1 MNQSVK
7 LLKHLTDVN
16 GIAGYEMQVK
26 EAMRNYI
33 EPVSDQIIEDNLGG
47 IFGKKN
53 AENGQYS
60 IMISGH
66 MDEVGFIYASW
77 WMVES
82 SHAISKSNDYN
93 RFGQR
98 N

>member
-33 EPVSDQIIEDNLGG
+33 EPVSDQIIEDTWVAFLER
-47 IFGKKN
+47 K
-53 AENGQYS
+53 
-60 IMISGH
+60 MLR
-66 MDEVGFIYASW
+66 
-77 WMVES
+77 MV
-82 SHAISKSNDYN
+82 NT
-93 RFGQR
+93 QL
-98 N
+98 

>member
-47 IFGKKN
+47 ILERK
-53 AENGQYS
+53 
-60 IMISGH
+60 MLR
-66 MDEVGFIYASW
+66 
-77 WMVES
+77 MVNTNYDFWS
-82 SHAISKSNDYN
+82 Y
-93 RFGQR
+93 G
-98 N
+98 

>member
-33 EPVSDQIIEDNLGG
+33 DLSVIKLLKIIWVALERKMLR
-47 IFGKKN
+47 
-53 AENGQYS
+53 
-60 IMISGH
+60 
-66 MDEVGFIYASW
+66 
-77 WMVES
+77 MV
-82 SHAISKSNDYN
+82 NT
-93 RFGQR
+93 QL
-98 N
+98 

>member
-33 EPVSDQIIEDNLGG
+33 EPVSDQIIEKITWVAFLER
-47 IFGKKN
+47 K
-53 AENGQYS
+53 
-60 IMISGH
+60 MLR
-66 MDEVGFIYASW
+66 
-77 WMVES
+77 MV
-82 SHAISKSNDYN
+82 NT
-93 RFGQR
+93 QL
-98 N
+98 

>member
-53 AENGQYS
+53 QYS

-66 MDEVGFIYASW
+66 MDEDGLTVT
-77 WMVES
+77 
-82 SHAISKSNDYN
+82 
-93 RFGQR
+93 
-98 N
+98 

>member
-47 IFGKKN
+47 IGKK
-53 AENGQYS
+53 
-60 IMISGH
+60 MLR
-66 MDEVGFIYASW
+66 
-77 WMVES
+77 MV
-82 SHAISKSNDYN
+82 NT
-93 RFGQR
+93 QL
-98 N
+98 

>member
-33 EPVSDQIIEDNLGG
+33 EPVGDQIVKITWVAFWKE
-47 IFGKKN
+47 KC
-53 AENGQYS
+53 
-60 IMISGH
+60 
-66 MDEVGFIYASW
+66 
-77 WMVES
+77 
-82 SHAISKSNDYN
+82 
-93 RFGQR
+93 
-98 N
+98 

>member
-33 EPVSDQIIEDNLGG
+33 EPVSDQLLKITWVAFLERKMLR
-47 IFGKKN
+47 
-53 AENGQYS
+53 
-60 IMISGH
+60 
-66 MDEVGFIYASW
+66 
-77 WMVES
+77 MV
-82 SHAISKSNDYN
+82 NT
-93 RFGQR
+93 QL
-98 N
+98 